1 MGIQFSCPHSEEANS
16 RCWCSV
22 LELLPCALHHAAGDL
37 HTAKST
43 DVLSDPARERYGD
56 ALAILGG
63 FEPARVAWIADKR
76 NLGQDRRHVGTDQND
91 EGRLLNAPVADAW
104 TLER

>member
-1 MGIQFSCPHSEEANS
+1 MLY
-16 RCWCSV
+16 SV

-37 HTAKST
+37 HTAEST
-43 DVLSDPARERYGD
+43 DVLSDPARERFGD

-76 NLGQDRRHVGTDQND
+76 NLGQNRDGEIYILTTNEPKWRCAFSG
-91 EGRLLNAPVADAW
+91 
-104 TLER
+104 